1 MNMPLFPWH
10 GFCLFLSLFFPDSFL
25 DFCFLVV
32 LLVYVF
38 QEESFA
44 GGSQGASCVLYPHS
58 L

>member
-10 GFCLFLSLFFPDSFL
+10 GFCLFLSLFPDSFL

-32 LLVYVF
+32 LLVYVL

-44 GGSQGASCVLYPHS
+44 GGSQGASCVLNPYS
-58 L
+58 W